1 LEFQRFRIGWHG
13 FCTAPGCAVRRKDA
27 SEYDMENPMN
37 GMLKIATFTLLAA
50 WSSAQAQAPVPPDQP
65 TTVREWPEFDV
76 ADANGDG
83 YISKQEGTAN
93 SQLME
98 LWDEV
103 DTDRSRSLSIDEY
116 AKARERQKIRDLKR

>member
-1 LEFQRFRIGWHG
+1 
-13 FCTAPGCAVRRKDA
+13 
-27 SEYDMENPMN
+27 MN
-37 GMLKIATFTLLAA
+37 GMLKIAMFTLLAA
-50 WSSAQAQAPVPPDQP
+50 WSSAQAQAPAPPDQP

-83 YISKQEGTAN
+83 YISKQEATAN

-98 LWDEV
+98 LWEEV